1 MTPFQ
6 KLSCAVSLPLISS
19 PRCTLIAR
27 HAGNQWKGALYVS
40 RDIALSILLLSIAS
54 HIKPWAA
61 NDFGGH
67 IHAPLMKQLI
77 SAALWLAY
85 WWFQGLTW
93 AGIFCLGELYRM

>member
-1 MTPFQ
+1 M
-6 KLSCAVSLPLISS
+6 SLPLISS
-19 PRCTLIAR
+19 LEQSLTAR

-67 IHAPLMKQLI
+67 IHAPLMKQFI
-77 SAALWLAY
+77 SAVLWLAY